1 CVKSRLKKLP
11 EVFMVKKPTYRELE
25 QRIKVLEQESVNRMA
40 AEKAFRESEKKYRL
54 LVKNLPS
61 IVYKGYADWSVEF
74 FDSKIKQITGY
85 SAELFNSKKIKWKD
99 IIVDEDIQN
108 AKEIF
113 IRALGTNKSYVREYK
128 VISKK
133 GDIRWIQ
140 ERGQIVCSTNKRLKY
155 VSGVFFDITDNKEAQ
170 EKLRK
175 NEEMARALLNATT
188 DAVVLLD
195 PDGIIL
201 DINDAYAKKFQKTP
215 DEMLGLCMW
224 YLVSHEVAGLRM
236 TNVKKV
242 FKTGWPVR
250 IVDERNGI
258 WHDTNIYPVS
268 NSLGEVKR
276 VAVFARDITSR
287 KLAEVHIHTLTQQL
301 LSARESERQKIARD
315 LHDNVAQEL
324 SLLKIGWETLF
335 DNHPWIPDEIKRK
348 TVELSKILQKSISA
362 IRNMAY
368 DLHPPGLY
376 QLGLAH
382 TVYQYCE
389 EFSEKHE
396 IDVDFISAGL
406 DDLKI
411 PPITEINLYRLIQ
424 EALWNIKKHANAAKV
439 TIKLVASFPN
449 IILRIEDDGLGF
461 NVRKRLAES
470 SKEKRM
476 GLRSMEGR
484 VGLLKGKMKI
494 QSRPKEGTKI
504 FIEVPYKETASGR
517 EEKYHHH

>member
-1 CVKSRLKKLP
+1 
-11 EVFMVKKPTYRELE
+11 MAKKPTYKELE
-25 QRIKVLEQESVNRMA
+25 QRVKALEQETANRMA
-40 AEKAFRESEKKYRL
+40 VEKAFRESEKKYRL

-61 IVYKGYADWSVEF
+61 IVYKGYPDWSVEF
-74 FDSKIKQITGY
+74 FDSKIKRITGY
-85 SAELFNSKKIKWKD
+85 SPELFNSKKMKWRD
-99 IIVDEDIQN
+99 IIVDEDAEN

-113 IRALGTNKSYVREYK
+113 IRALKTTKSYVREYK
-128 VISKK
+128 VRSKK
-133 GDIRWIQ
+133 GDIHWIQ
-140 ERGQIVCSTNKRLKY
+140 ERGQIVCNTNKMIQY
-155 VSGVFFDITDNKEAQ
+155 VSGVFFDITDNKQAQ

-175 NEEMARALLNATT
+175 SEEMARALLNATT

-201 DINDAYAKKFQKTP
+201 DINDAYAKKFQKAP
-215 DEMLGLCMW
+215 DEMLGLCIW

-236 TNVKKV
+236 ANVKKV
-242 FKTGWPVR
+242 FQTGWPLR

-258 WHDTNIYPVS
+258 WHDTKIYPVS

-276 VAVFARDITSR
+276 VAVFARDITSQ
-287 KLAEVHIHTLTQQL
+287 KLAEEHIHTLTQLL
-301 LSARESERQKIARD
+301 LSARESERRRIARD

-335 DNHPWIPDEIKRK
+335 DDHSGIPEKINQK
-348 TVELSKILQKSISA
+348 TLELTKILQKSISA
-362 IRNMAY
+362 IRDMAY

-382 TVYQYCE
+382 TAYQYCE
-389 EFSEKHE
+389 EFSEKHK
-396 IDVDFISAGL
+396 IDIDFIAAGL

-411 PPITEINLYRLIQ
+411 PSITEINLYRLIQ
-424 EALWNIKKHANAAKV
+424 EALWNIKKHADAAKV

-461 NVRKRLAES
+461 NVKKRLAEA

-476 GLRSMEGR
+476 GLRSMEER
-484 VGLLKGKMKI
+484 VGLLNGKMRI
-494 QSRPKEGTKI
+494 QSRPKAGTKI
-504 FIEVPYKETASGR
+504 FIEVPYKESTRDR
-517 EEKYHHH
+517 EEEHYHY

>member
-1 CVKSRLKKLP
+1 MA
-11 EVFMVKKPTYRELE
+11 EKPTYNELE
-25 QRIKVLEQESVNRMA
+25 QRVKALEKESVNRKA

-61 IVYKGYADWSVEF
+61 IVYKGYPDWTVEF
-74 FDSKIKQITGY
+74 FDAKIKQITGY
-85 SAELFNSKKIKWKD
+85 SPEIFNSKKMTWRD
-99 IIVDEDIQN
+99 IILDEDAEN

-113 IRALGTNKSYVREYK
+113 VKALKTTKAYVREYR
-128 VISKK
+128 VRSKK
-133 GDIRWIQ
+133 DNIHWIQ
-140 ERGQIVCSTNKRLKY
+140 ERGQIVCNTNKKIQY

-175 NEEMARALLNATT
+175 SEEMARALLNATT

-195 PDGIIL
+195 SDGIIL
-201 DINDAYAKKFQKTP
+201 DINEAYAKKFQKTP
-215 DEMLGLCMW
+215 VEMFGLCIW

-236 TNVKKV
+236 ANVKKV

-258 WHDTNIYPVS
+258 WHDTNIYPVP

-287 KLAEVHIHTLTQQL
+287 KLAEEHIHTLTQLL
-301 LSARESERQKIARD
+301 LSARESERRRIARD

-335 DNHPWIPDEIKRK
+335 DDHSTIPEKIKQK
-348 TVELSKILQKSISA
+348 TLELSKELQKSISA
-362 IRNMAY
+362 IRDMSY

-376 QLGLAH
+376 QLGLVH
-382 TVYQYCE
+382 TAYQYCE
-389 EFSEKHE
+389 EFSEKHK
-396 IDVDFISAGL
+396 IDIDFIAAGL

-424 EALWNIKKHANAAKV
+424 EALWNIKKHAGAAKV

-449 IILRIEDDGLGF
+449 IILRIEDDGAGF
-461 NVRKRLAES
+461 NVSKRLAEA

-476 GLRSMEGR
+476 GLRSMKER
-484 VGLLKGKMKI
+484 VGLLNGKMKI

-504 FIEVPYKETASGR
+504 FIEVPFKESTRGR
-517 EEKYHHH
+517 EEEYYYY